1 MPIIEKKKKEKKLLE
16 LTASIVLKYPEAIQI
31 PETSAKIVLEDDNL
45 SIFPEG
51 WGTYVFSYR
60 EILKAMANDYKLN
73 LILNKGNEL
82 VISKLGYQYDDF
94 VRMFIKLRNGALLK
108 DMLFQETLKKSGFE
122 ADFSFFDENNTMQ
135 QTGKTEFVFY
145 QTSLV
150 LLPEQGELIK
160 IPFSNIWEIKF
171 EDYQIEI
178 KLDKRERVSITKL
191 GDKFDL
197 FKETMNN
204 CLNEINLNVQE
215 FIKSI

>member
-1 MPIIEKKKKEKKLLE
+1 
-16 LTASIVLKYPEAIQI
+16 
-31 PETSAKIVLEDDNL
+31 
-45 SIFPEG
+45 
-51 WGTYVFSYR
+51 
-60 EILKAMANDYKLN
+60 

-94 VRMFIKLRNGALLK
+94 VRMFIKLRNEALLK

-178 KLDKRERVSITKL
+178 KLENKERISITKL